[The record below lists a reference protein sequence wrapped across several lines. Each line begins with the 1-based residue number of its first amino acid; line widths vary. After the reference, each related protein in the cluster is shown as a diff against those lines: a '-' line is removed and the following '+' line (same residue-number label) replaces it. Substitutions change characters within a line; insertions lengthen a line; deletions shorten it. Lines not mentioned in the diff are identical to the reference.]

1 MGKNSKVQKIKN
13 TIHNLEV
20 ELKII
25 QKECNHLKQS
35 LRVIKSGE
43 VRWVCNECEIKLK
56 WPSPEELKEWL

>member
-56 WPSPEELKEWL
+56 WPSPDELKEWL